1 MANLNFLLILV
12 SLMITVANARPND
25 VPSAYTDVFRNNFKE
40 FEEFERSLPK
50 RAAFERKD
58 GSVVMGRIPSFLS
71 KSSGGGREIIN
82 DEAGKPSKFARKN
95 CFFSAV
101 QCSFYYKRNAP
112 LI

>member
-1 MANLNFLLILV
+1 MLLVTVVV
-12 SLMITVANARPND
+12 SNARLND
-25 VPSAYTDVFRNNFKE
+25 VPSAYTDLFRNNFKE
-40 FEEFERSLPK
+40 FEEFERSPLGK

-58 GSVVMGRIPSFLS
+58 GSVVMGRIPSFIS
-71 KSSGGGREIIN
+71 KGSGVGREIMN

-95 CFFSAV
+95 CFFSPV